1 MLLSETG
8 KEELKALSVE
18 KKTKLVYGDYAD
30 DGLKGDAVLL
40 LGGNPDV
47 IPDRSQAAA
56 ELFSVG
62 RAPYIVPSGGVLWD
76 TGRGRLS
83 EAELMT
89 LLLKEAGVPESA
101 IIVENEART
110 TQENMIYGTLQL
122 QRALNFRAVDRVIV
136 VTSAFHLR
144 RSVALAKLY
153 LPRKVKISGYPGSCL
168 EGSREH
174 WFEDKTYSERVE
186 NELMLLK
193 DLVDEGQIDDIEF

>member
-1 MLLSETG
+1 M
-8 KEELKALSVE
+8 
-18 KKTKLVYGDYAD
+18 
-30 DGLKGDAVLL
+30 
-40 LGGNPDV
+40 
-47 IPDRSQAAA
+47 
-56 ELFSVG
+56 
-62 RAPYIVPSGGVLWD
+62 
-76 TGRGRLS
+76 
-83 EAELMT
+83 
-89 LLLKEAGVPESA
+89 PESA

-186 NELMLLK
+186 NEIMLLK